1 MQDILNVKDQIG
13 EAGLKVKAVADS
25 IYAQLGHWP
34 NVISSLGGPA
44 NDIDTALY
52 DVADA
57 LLTAANKLND
67 LNTTF
72 DNLNGAVDTKIN
84 QLLQW
89 ASDSRAQIAD
99 AQAKAAAAVQRLND
113 LKNRVGDDYQGV
125 VSIASDWAT
134 LKSNQALAAANQN
147 MGTARDALQGQIDSA
162 RDDLNG
168 VMTRLDNIKNRT
180 GDDWANIKAQIE
192 STSVAERPLW
202 TDYTD
207 SALAQAKSDA
217 TDKANAALAAANQ
230 NISDL
235 DAKMADKINN
245 SDGRIG
251 DLENEFPLTTAALNK
266 RIDDANQA
274 STDKANAALA
284 AANQNIATLQDKLT
298 ADESTVSDL
307 KARVSKLETEINKVA
322 PILARI
328 PKL

>member
-57 LLTAANKLND
+57 LLTAANRLND
-67 LNTTF
+67 F
-72 DNLNGAVDTKIN
+72 SISYDNVAGAVDEKLN
-84 QLLQW
+84 NLLQW
-89 ASDSRAQIAD
+89 AQDSQAKIVD
-99 AQAKAAAAVQRLND
+99 AQAKAAAAVKRLDD

-134 LKSNQALAAANQN
+134 LKANQALAAANQN
-147 MGTARDALQGQIDSA
+147 ISA
-162 RDDLNG
+162 
-168 VMTRLDNIKNRT
+168 VTTRLDNIKNRT

-192 STSVAERPLW
+192 STAVAERPLW
-202 TDYTD
+202 TNYADGQAGRAINTA
-207 SALAQAKSDA
+207 SADA
-217 TDKANAALAAANQ
+217 TEKANAALAAANQ

-235 DAKMADKINN
+235 DAKLAAKIDS

-251 DLENEFPLTTAALNK
+251 DLENKFPLTTAALNK

-284 AANQNIATLQDKLT
+284 AANQNLATLQDKLT